1 MMNEI
6 WKDIEG
12 YEGKYQV
19 SSFGRVRSLD
29 RMVPTVHNATR
40 MVKGKTLTPWTDRYG
55 YHHVN
60 LWRDCKMK
68 SQQVHRLV
76 AAAFIKNPDGL
87 PEVNHKNEDKTDN
100 RVENLE
106 WCNTDYNINYG
117 NRTKKVSATRISQ
130 AILGKGVEQ
139 LTISGEHV
147 RTYDSI
153 REASRATGA
162 DKAVIVRCCKGK
174 TQTAGGY
181 RWRYLE

>member
-1 MMNEI
+1 MSEV

-12 YEGKYQV
+12 YEGIYQV
-19 SSFGRVRSLD
+19 SNLGRVRSLD
-29 RMVPTVHNATR
+29 RKVATVHSALRTI
-40 MVKGKTLTPWTDRYG
+40 KGKTLVPWTDKYG
-55 YHHVN
+55 YLHVN
-60 LWRDCKMK
+60 LWSECKMK
-68 SQQVHRLV
+68 SQMVHRLV
-76 AAAFIKNPDGL
+76 AGAFIPNPDNMQ
-87 PEVNHKNEDKTDN
+87 EVNHKDEDKKNN
-100 RVENLE
+100 RADNLE
-106 WCNTDYNINYG
+106 WCNTRYNINYG
-117 NRTKKVSATRISQ
+117 TRTKKVSTTRISQ

-181 RWRYLE
+181 RWRYIE